1 MVSNDV
7 AHDALRTQTETD
19 FKPAMDAQHASSGP
33 VPAPASQGLRPVDPS
48 KTPTAKR
55 LPPRVKAPTAV
66 VLGQVLGIRLT
77 PDLRAR
83 VAEAATASGASDS
96 AWLRQVALE
105 ALGVE
110 SAEDAA
116 SGRRVRVAPED
127 QAALASCVREIGEA
141 SLSVQAGRTLE
152 AVAALQ
158 RAREIL
164 VPVVLGFERRTA

>member
-19 FKPAMDAQHASSGP
+19 FKPAMDAQRIHE
-33 VPAPASQGLRPVDPS
+33 PAPAVSATQGLRPVDPR
-48 KTPTAKR
+48 KTPPAKR
-55 LPPRVKAPTAV
+55 PIPTVRTA
-66 VLGQVLGIRLT
+66 LGQVLGIRLT

-83 VAEAATASGASDS
+83 VAEAAIAAGASDS

-110 SAEDAA
+110 SPVDAA

-127 QAALASCVREIGEA
+127 QAALAACVRDLGEA
-141 SLSVQAGRTLE
+141 TLAIQSSRSGE
-152 AVAALQ
+152 AVEALE
-158 RAREIL
+158 RMRRVII
-164 VPVVLGFERRTA
+164 PIVLGFERRPS

>member
-19 FKPAMDAQHASSGP
+19 FKPAMGAQRTHETAGAVS
-33 VPAPASQGLRPVDPS
+33 ADQGLRPVDPS
-48 KTPTAKR
+48 KKPLAKRPTPTVR
-55 LPPRVKAPTAV
+55 TA
-66 VLGQVLGIRLT
+66 LGTVLGIRLT

-110 SAEDAA
+110 SPVDAA

-127 QAALASCVREIGEA
+127 QAALATCVRDLGEA
-141 SLSVQAGRTLE
+141 SLAAQAGRTRE
-152 AVAALQ
+152 AVDAVE
-158 RAREIL
+158 RARQVL
-164 VPVVLGFERRTA
+164 VPVIFGFERRP